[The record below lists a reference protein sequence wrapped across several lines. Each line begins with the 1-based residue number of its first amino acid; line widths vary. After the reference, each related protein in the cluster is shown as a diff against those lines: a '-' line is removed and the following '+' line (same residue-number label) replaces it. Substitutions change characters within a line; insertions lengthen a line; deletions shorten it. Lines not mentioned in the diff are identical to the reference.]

1 MESETDERT
10 MQGKTAMVTGA
21 STGIGKETARALAG
35 MGARVV
41 MVSRD
46 RARGEAALDEV
57 RAESAKGEVELM
69 LADLSTQR
77 EVRRL
82 AREAEAG
89 HERLEVL
96 INNAGGTFNERESTE
111 DGLERTFALNHL
123 APFLLTNLLLDVL
136 KKSAPARVVNVASG
150 AHAMGRIDFD
160 DLQGEGRY
168 SPSRSYAQ
176 AKLADVM
183 FTYELA
189 RRLEGTGVTAN
200 TAHPGFVATNF
211 YDRSKGLAR
220 LVVDYAVRPTVMVPP
235 EKGAETVVHL
245 ASSPELEGVTGGYF
259 AKKEPK
265 ASSKRSK
272 DREAARRLWEASEEL
287 VRRSDPKGG

>member
-1 MESETDERT
+1 MESGTNERT
-10 MQGKTAMVTGA
+10 MRGKTAMVTGA
-21 STGIGKETARALAG
+21 STGIGKETARALAR

-46 RARGEAALDEV
+46 RARGEAALAELS
-57 RAESAKGEVELM
+57 AESGQVELM
-69 LADLSTQR
+69 LADLASQR

-82 AREAEAG
+82 AREFEAG
-89 HERLEVL
+89 HDRLEVL
-96 INNAGGTFNERESTE
+96 INNAGGTFHERGSTE
-111 DGLERTFALNHL
+111 DGVERTFALNHL

-150 AHAMGRIDFD
+150 AHAMGRIDFE
-160 DLQGEGRY
+160 DLRGERRY
-168 SPSRSYAQ
+168 SPSRAYAQ
-176 AKLADVM
+176 AKLANVM

-200 TAHPGFVATNF
+200 AVHPGFVSTGF
-211 YDRSKGLAR
+211 HDRNRGLAR
-220 LVVDYAVRPTVMVPP
+220 LVVDHVIRPTVMVPP
-235 EKGAETVVHL
+235 DKGAETVVYL
-245 ASSPELEGVTGGYF
+245 ASCPEVEGATGGYF

-272 DREAARRLWEASEEL
+272 DREAARRLWGASEEL
-287 VRRSDPKGG
+287 TRRSDPKGG